1 MALANGGFLFVAGHV
16 HEEVCQGE
24 RLVAYYPP
32 WDSVAWLSIPRLHGL
47 ARRRAFL
54 QRSARCVVEACRLTW
69 SSCWLDAYTAA
80 AMKHDVEIGGVL
92 ANGPF
97 DQDESLIKR

>member
-1 MALANGGFLFVAGHV
+1 MVGSSGSLGMFKMKFAKAS
-16 HEEVCQGE
+16 
-24 RLVAYYPP
+24 
-32 WDSVAWLSIPRLHGL
+32 DSWPTIRPAWLSIPRLPSFV
-47 ARRRAFL
+47 RRMAFL
-54 QRSARCVVEACRLTW
+54 QRFARCVVEACRLTW

-92 ANGPF
+92 ANGPC